1 MADDQNVPSTEE
13 TDESGAPARTI
24 ENVQSEFNR
33 KMTKLA
39 DENSKLSQQLSELA
53 GMVQQ
58 AVQPRQQ
65 QANSSQSEDEALED
79 LAYKDPKA
87 YARKVSERA
96 EARAMQMVDAR
107 LNINNQTNATLSQ
120 LGSEYPELNDSNSEL
135 TLKAVEIYKRMS
147 NEDRKSP
154 LAYKAAVRDAAADL
168 GVLPKNKR
176 KQVSSS
182 ETPNIDSGNSGTAG
196 ANAQQPKSKNVD
208 AKTLAF
214 AKLLGLDTSK
224 KDVVERIKQRAQRT
238 KWNKYE

>member
-1 MADDQNVPSTEE
+1 MAEDQDAPKTGE
-13 TDESGAPARTI
+13 TDENGAQGRTI

-39 DENSKLSQQLSELA
+39 DENSKLSQQLSDLA

-65 QANSSQSEDEALED
+65 ANSSQSDDDLLAD

-87 YARKVSERA
+87 YALKISDRA
-96 EARAMQMVDAR
+96 EQRAMRMVDER
-107 LNINNQTNATLSQ
+107 LNANNQTNNTLSQ
-120 LGSEYPELNDSNSEL
+120 LGLEYPELNDANSEL
-135 TLKAVEIYKRMS
+135 TLKAVELYKRLS

-176 KQVSSS
+176 KATS
-182 ETPNIDSGNSGTAG
+182 ETPEINSGNSSTAA
-196 ANAQQPKSKNVD
+196 ANSRQGQSKNVD

-214 AKLLGLDTSK
+214 AKLMGLDTSK
-224 KDVVERIKQRAQRT
+224 KEVVERLKLRSQRT
-238 KWNKYE
+238 KWNKFE